1 MLSTA
6 RKIGNSTGFIINAQ
20 DLNSIG
26 IKQGDDVEYTIESG
40 KLVIEKSKRKGAKK
54 YDINELLANTD
65 FEALKADKDL
75 QDWENIS
82 PVGKEVF

>member
-1 MLSTA
+1 MFSTA

-40 KLVIEKSKRKGAKK
+40 KLVIEKSKRRAVKK
-54 YDINELLANTD
+54 YNINELLANTD
-65 FEALKADKDL
+65 FDALKADKDL
-75 QDWENIS
+75 QEWENIC
-82 PVGKEVF
+82 PAGKEVF